1 MVVDLPLKLRPPS
14 WKPQNR
20 GSVHR
25 RGLSVC
31 VCVRFWAMALPVAGF
46 LLPALGCKDAS
57 ILSSQEILKPLTTIQ
72 EVRVSEEKGRAQA
85 VIVGD
90 TPFEY
95 RIAFE
100 PRLQAIVVRIPD
112 AIYDEK
118 SDKHQEFT
126 QGAVSR
132 VEVTERKALIQTVE
146 VKVYPRSAP
155 VADESRRFEHVR
167 EGSRLLISWLIPGER
182 EAAAAGE
189 RDERGRPG
197 MSPAGPAAARDEPK
211 SPLSPISPL
220 GRRTPAASSL
230 SSTPR
235 APSLPRPQDYRVG
248 PKDVLRITVYR
259 EAELSGEFAV
269 AGNGAINYPL
279 LGRVPVEGQTI
290 SQIESILETL
300 LAKDYLLN
308 PSLSV
313 KVAEYRSQQ
322 VQLLG
327 AVRKPGTYALRGP
340 TTVLEII
347 SEGGGVDPGEGGSKV
362 VVLRRRSGREEDDQ
376 FFTVDLNVL
385 LKGADLSENLVLH
398 GNDTVFVPRADTIFV
413 FGQVKSPG
421 PYKIMDRQVTL
432 AEAISMA
439 GGLTR
444 IASANRTRVIRFEGG
459 AERVITVPLDDILKG
474 DKSKDIRLV
483 AEDIVFVPESF
494 F

>member
-1 MVVDLPLKLRPPS
+1 MRA
-14 WKPQNR
+14 WT
-20 GSVHR
+20 
-25 RGLSVC
+25 
-31 VCVRFWAMALPVAGF
+31 RFWAAALAVAGF
-46 LLPALGCKDAS
+46 LLPALGCKSAP
-57 ILSSQEILKPLTTIQ
+57 ILPGQDILKPLTIIQ
-72 EVRVSEEKGRAQA
+72 AVRVSEEKGRARA

-100 PRLQAIVVRIPD
+100 PRLQALVIRIPD

-126 QGAVSR
+126 RGAVSR

-146 VKVYPRSAP
+146 VKVYSRSAP
-155 VADESRRFEHVR
+155 VADEGRRFEHVR
-167 EGSRLLISWLIPGER
+167 EGSQLLISWLIPGER
-182 EAAAAGE
+182 EIAAAGE
-189 RDERGRPG
+189 RNEKGRPG
-197 MSPAGPAAARDEPK
+197 TGPAGPAVARDEPK
-211 SPLSPISPL
+211 SQLSSLSPL
-220 GRRTPAASSL
+220 ERRAPAASSL

-235 APSLPRPQDYRVG
+235 ALSLPRPQDYRVG
-248 PKDVLRITVYR
+248 SKDVLKITVYR
-259 EAELSGEFAV
+259 ESELSGEFAV
-269 AGNGAINYPL
+269 SGDGAINYPL
-279 LGRVPVEGQTI
+279 LGRVPVAGQTI
-290 SQIESILETL
+290 SQIESRLEAL
-300 LAKDYLLN
+300 LAQDYLVN

-322 VQLLG
+322 IQLLG

-347 SEGGGVDPGEGGSKV
+347 SEGGGVDSGEGGSKV
-362 VVLRRRSGREEDDQ
+362 VVLRPRSGRDADDQ

-398 GNDTVFVPRADTIFV
+398 GNDTVFVPRADTVFV

-421 PYKIMDRQVTL
+421 PYKIADRQVTL